1 MRGSSVSAAEDPP
14 TEESS
19 ASFPLLHATRT
30 TAEKSATEKIR
41 IAPSLSYADK
51 PKLQIEHA
59 GINIA

>member
-41 IAPSLSYADK
+41 IARRF
-51 PKLQIEHA
+51 IVCR
-59 GINIA
+59 